1 MFSSIVVGT
10 DGSDSAAAA
19 VQRAAELA
27 RLCGASLHLVTAFK
41 PVADMMLSPE
51 AMSSVSA
58 FVDPAGDAAT
68 VCDAAAAGI
77 VGLPVTTHAGPG
89 HPADMLIE
97 VAEKVSADLIVVGN
111 RGMRGSRRVLGSVP
125 NSVSHHAP
133 CTVMIVQTT

>member
-10 DGSDSAAAA
+10 DGSKTADAA

-41 PVADMMLSPE
+41 PVTDMMLSPE

-58 FVDPAGDAAT
+58 LVDPKGDAVA
-68 VCDAAAAGI
+68 VCQRAAAA
-77 VGLPVTTHAGPG
+77 VESVPVTTHAGPG

-97 VAEKVSADLIVVGN
+97 VAEKVDADLIVVGN
-111 RGMRGSRRVLGSVP
+111 RGMRGSRRVFGSVP
-125 NSVSHHAP
+125 N
-133 CTVMIVQTT
+133 